1 MKIEVAPIFLTINI
15 DILRNLKI
23 KRLWT
28 QIIMKISYHRR
39 RKIKTRRIAIR
50 DLILRGIED
59 PKDLAKELKVTL
71 PTIKRDLE
79 ALKTMS
85 DEDLTFE
92 TRQTS
97 QEILDKKDMILKMLD
112 DENYYNENG
121 DLNILKITSELNT
134 SRSTVMSVLNGE

>member
-1 MKIEVAPIFLTINI
+1 
-15 DILRNLKI
+15 
-23 KRLWT
+23 
-28 QIIMKISYHRR
+28 MKISYHRR
-39 RKIKTRRIAIR
+39 RKIKIRRIAIR

-97 QEILDKKDMILKMLD
+97 QEILDKKDLILKMLD

>member
-1 MKIEVAPIFLTINI
+1 
-15 DILRNLKI
+15 
-23 KRLWT
+23 
-28 QIIMKISYHRR
+28 MKISYHRR
-39 RKIKTRRIAIR
+39 RKIKTRRIALR
-50 DLILRGIED
+50 DLILRGMED

-71 PTIKRDLE
+71 QTIKRDLE

-85 DEDLTFE
+85 EEDFTFE

-97 QEILDKKDMILKMLD
+97 QEIVDKKNTILKMLD

-121 DLNILKITSELNT
+121 DLNISKITSELNT

>member
-1 MKIEVAPIFLTINI
+1 
-15 DILRNLKI
+15 
-23 KRLWT
+23 
-28 QIIMKISYHRR
+28 MKISYHRS

-121 DLNILKITSELNT
+121 DLNISKITSELNT

>member
-1 MKIEVAPIFLTINI
+1 
-15 DILRNLKI
+15 
-23 KRLWT
+23 
-28 QIIMKISYHRR
+28 MKISYHRR

-97 QEILDKKDMILKMLD
+97 QEILDKKDLILKMLD

-121 DLNILKITSELNT
+121 DLNISKITSELNT
-134 SRSTVMSVLNGE
+134 SRSTVMSVLNGEWNVKKIKNPQIRNFINSLN

>member
-1 MKIEVAPIFLTINI
+1 
-15 DILRNLKI
+15 
-23 KRLWT
+23 
-28 QIIMKISYHRR
+28 MKISYHRR

-134 SRSTVMSVLNGE
+134 SRSTVISVLNGMNILIKEEF

>member
-1 MKIEVAPIFLTINI
+1 
-15 DILRNLKI
+15 
-23 KRLWT
+23 
-28 QIIMKISYHRR
+28 MKISYHRR
-39 RKIKTRRIAIR
+39 RKIKTRRIALR

-121 DLNILKITSELNT
+121 DLNISKITSELNT

>member
-1 MKIEVAPIFLTINI
+1 
-15 DILRNLKI
+15 
-23 KRLWT
+23 
-28 QIIMKISYHRR
+28 MKISYHRR

-121 DLNILKITSELNT
+121 DLNITKITKDLKT
-134 SRSTVMSVLNGE
+134 SRTIVLSVLNGE

>member
-1 MKIEVAPIFLTINI
+1 
-15 DILRNLKI
+15 
-23 KRLWT
+23 
-28 QIIMKISYHRR
+28 MKISYHRR

-85 DEDLTFE
+85 DEDLTFD
-92 TRQTS
+92 TIQTS
-97 QEILDKKDMILKMLD
+97 QEILDKKDIILKMLD

-121 DLNILKITSELNT
+121 DLNISKITSELNT

>member
-1 MKIEVAPIFLTINI
+1 
-15 DILRNLKI
+15 
-23 KRLWT
+23 
-28 QIIMKISYHRR
+28 MKISYHRR

-112 DENYYNENG
+112 DENYYNENS
-121 DLNILKITSELNT
+121 DLNISKITSELNT

>member
-1 MKIEVAPIFLTINI
+1 
-15 DILRNLKI
+15 
-23 KRLWT
+23 
-28 QIIMKISYHRR
+28 MKISYHRR
-39 RKIKTRRIAIR
+39 RTIKTRRIAIR

-97 QEILDKKDMILKMLD
+97 QEILDKKDLILKMLD

-121 DLNILKITSELNT
+121 DLNISKITSELNT

>member
-1 MKIEVAPIFLTINI
+1 
-15 DILRNLKI
+15 
-23 KRLWT
+23 
-28 QIIMKISYHRR
+28 MKISYHRR

-97 QEILDKKDMILKMLD
+97 QEILDKKDLILKMLD

-134 SRSTVMSVLNGE
+134 SRSTVMSVLNGEWNVKKIKNPQIRNFINSLN

>member
-1 MKIEVAPIFLTINI
+1 
-15 DILRNLKI
+15 
-23 KRLWT
+23 
-28 QIIMKISYHRR
+28 MKISYHRR
-39 RKIKTRRIAIR
+39 RKIKTRRIALR

-59 PKDLAKELKVTL
+59 PKDLAKELKVTI

-85 DEDLTFE
+85 EEDFTFE

-97 QEILDKKDMILKMLD
+97 QEILDKKDTILKMLD

-121 DLNILKITSELNT
+121 ELNISKIISELNT
-134 SRSTVMSVLNGE
+134 SRATVMSVLNGG